1 MVAVRNLE
9 TTAQDH
15 LPRLLL
21 LKLCAQE
28 PHSGRTIII
37 SSIKSFF
44 LLIRILLDQELFSAC
59 SGSSRTSPAMSPV
72 KSTSRTSLH
81 SPGSTTSSSC
91 SLSRIPRPVTSPV
104 RPPTGI
110 PLPRCATSPTQTQ
123 IPPLRKPSL
132 PLPQVSSK
140 IASKGLGQ
148 KNICCDL
155 SLNIFSV
162 FFSYQG
168 KRTSTVGTRASRVD
182 QSHPMEHRSPAT
194 RPSSLPYS
202 PVTTG
207 HPDLGR
213 KSSQRRANSAS
224 VNRPAPS
231 TRKAKSAP
239 R

>member
-1 MVAVRNLE
+1 
-9 TTAQDH
+9 
-15 LPRLLL
+15 
-21 LKLCAQE
+21 
-28 PHSGRTIII
+28 
-37 SSIKSFF
+37 
-44 LLIRILLDQELFSAC
+44 
-59 SGSSRTSPAMSPV
+59 MSPV

-110 PLPRCATSPTQTQ
+110 PLPRCATSPTQSQ

-162 FFSYQG
+162 FFLIRG
-168 KRTSTVGTRASRVD
+168 K
-182 QSHPMEHRSPAT
+182 EHQLWA
-194 RPSSLPYS
+194 
-202 PVTTG
+202 
-207 HPDLGR
+207 LGR
-213 KSSQRRANSAS
+213 AELTSHILWSIEVRQHA
-224 VNRPAPS
+224 PAAYP
-231 TRKAKSAP
+231 TVL
-239 R
+239 